1 MEESYRVVFYGKVG
15 HGNSPGIVKE
25 RLTRVFKLNS
35 ERIEQMFSGARVVL
49 QKDLPIE
56 SALKYK
62 QTFERLGALCEIE
75 KQDSLQLEM
84 ESRDLS
90 RPLEPHT
97 ETVERASGSTR
108 ADTSA
113 SRHDITEDGSAPLP
127 ANSSGEEASVEHYTS
142 ETGFFS
148 LPSFIGLLIGGVF
161 YVLAYAAIPWE
172 GTLFGFEL
180 KMIAGSIVGLGAWNS
195 FRGSLAKLQH
205 ESPTGFSAVK
215 SVAALC
221 VVAVIAFY
229 GLRMYSRAPEKQP
242 VKQAAQSITKIR
254 LDTLQQAMNI
264 IQGGV
269 LQMDIPFPDT
279 LEEIVAFI
287 RTYRSLFPGNVWMM
301 GAELFKDEWGT
312 AIHYERHGHM
322 AYTITSA
329 GPDKILGTEDD
340 FVVANRDFR
349 DSPPQNG
356 PGSLRSG
363 T

>member
-1 MEESYRVVFYGKVG
+1 MEESYRIVFYGKVG
-15 HGNSPGIVKE
+15 HGNNPEIVKE
-25 RLTRVFKLNS
+25 RLSKVFKLNS

-75 KQDSLQLEM
+75 KQDILQLEM

-90 RPLEPHT
+90 RPQSEPHT
-97 ETVERASGSTR
+97 ETVARASGSTR
-108 ADTSA
+108 AETSS
-113 SRHDITEDGSAPLP
+113 SRHDLTENRSAPLT
-127 ANSSGEEASVEHYTS
+127 ADSSGEEAAVERYAS
-142 ETGFFS
+142 DTGFFS
-148 LPSFIGLLIGGVF
+148 WPSFIGLLIGGVF

-180 KMIAGSIVGLGAWNS
+180 KMIAGSIAGLGAWNS

-221 VVAVIAFY
+221 IVAVIAFY

-242 VKQAAQSITKIR
+242 VKQAAQSVTQVR
-254 LDTLQQAMNI
+254 LNTLQQAMNI
-264 IQGGV
+264 IQGAV
-269 LQMDIPFPDT
+269 LQMDVPFPDT
-279 LEEIVAFI
+279 PEEIMAFI
-287 RTYRSLFPGNVWMM
+287 RTYRSLFPGNVWML
-301 GAELFKDEWGT
+301 GTELFKDEWGAT
-312 AIHYERHGHM
+312 IHYERQGHS

-340 FVVANRDFR
+340 LVVANRDTR
-349 DSPPQNG
+349 D
-356 PGSLRSG
+356 
-363 T
+363 